1 MAALSAALIAE
12 LDEAVDG
19 RSPERRAEILRQV
32 TSLFL
37 CDAHRLSESQIAVFD
52 DVLIRLIEQADAP
65 TLVPLSVDLC
75 QACSAP
81 RRALRQLAFHQ
92 DASVAE
98 PVLRRSSRL
107 SEQDLIEIA
116 STSGQQH
123 LLAICG
129 RQTIHESLSD
139 PLVQRG
145 EQAVHM
151 ALVQNLGARFSE
163 AGCAALVEK
172 ARRDCKLAEKLVR
185 RSDVPPALRGELGAK
200 LDDARMRHLQS
211 VPPAMREKI
220 HSAIATTA
228 KQIEDRAPE
237 SADYAKAQAKIA
249 EISRTGR
256 LNDSTVNRFAVSREY
271 ENVVAALSFLAEVP
285 IEVIAP
291 LTKSAEPD
299 GLIVACKAARLN
311 WSTTSMI
318 VLNRPG
324 CAAVAKQ
331 ELEAGKAV
339 FDALSLS
346 VAQRTI
352 RF

>member
-32 TSLFL
+32 ASLFL
-37 CDAHRLSESQIAVFD
+37 CYAHRLRQNQIAVFD

-65 TLVPLSVDLC
+65 TLVPLSVNLC
-75 QACSAP
+75 QASSAP

-107 SEQDLIEIA
+107 SEKDLIEIA
-116 STSGQQH
+116 STCGQQH

-163 AGCAALVEK
+163 AGCAALVGRAERDFSVAVRLLGRWGGSPG
-172 ARRDCKLAEKLVR
+172 ARR
-185 RSDVPPALRGELGAK
+185 GG
-200 LDDARMRHLQS
+200 
-211 VPPAMREKI
+211 
-220 HSAIATTA
+220 
-228 KQIEDRAPE
+228 
-237 SADYAKAQAKIA
+237 
-249 EISRTGR
+249 
-256 LNDSTVNRFAVSREY
+256 
-271 ENVVAALSFLAEVP
+271 
-285 IEVIAP
+285 
-291 LTKSAEPD
+291 
-299 GLIVACKAARLN
+299 
-311 WSTTSMI
+311 
-318 VLNRPG
+318 
-324 CAAVAKQ
+324 
-331 ELEAGKAV
+331 
-339 FDALSLS
+339 
-346 VAQRTI
+346 
-352 RF
+352 